1 MTTLRKP
8 RGRPFQPGNPG
19 RPVGSKNRTTQIAT
33 TNQGRRRSAE
43 HGEASHNSHERTHP
57 RGTRRRRLVLAPFPF
72 QGFDCASHSSL
83 ADARYRIIKTMER
96 AMLLKQLPA

>member
-43 HGEASHNSHERTHP
+43 HGEASHNDGTCYASEATACVITAYLRKIAAERET
-57 RGTRRRRLVLAPFPF
+57 V
-72 QGFDCASHSSL
+72 
-83 ADARYRIIKTMER
+83 
-96 AMLLKQLPA
+96 